1 MATRGRLIPVPNLDD
16 RDWRAIKDGLI
27 KEIPKRCPE
36 WTDWNV
42 SDPGITLIE
51 LFSLGIEELIYRLNQ
66 VLPKHMRE
74 YLNMIGVT
82 LTPPSTAKAMEF
94 FKLSAPQTF
103 DVYLR
108 KGFEIATAGSGE
120 DQVIFTTDDDLTI
133 HAARIYKCFGYQEG
147 TYSDYSSYADGSL
160 GTFNPLTKLL
170 ITGDIIYL
178 AYQENNYF
186 EKLIVSIE
194 TPRVGNIEG
203 VWEYYRALSDGTFE
217 WAELEVEDETDTF
230 SQSGE
235 ISFTIP
241 ADWESGKV
249 NDIEATWLRF
259 RITSA
264 SADAVFA
271 SIKQLR
277 IDEIYGRV
285 SVSNAAQIDEEVL
298 GSSNGYP
305 DQRFYLSNVPVLD
318 IKVLIDEGRGF
329 EEWEEVE
336 DFTTSS
342 DTDKHYLLNKGTG
355 EVLFGDG
362 VTGKIPATGK
372 DNVKAA
378 PYRYGGGSKGNVGA
392 NTINQ
397 LRSSHVYID
406 SCLNKEAAKGGGDE
420 ETIEQAIERGPTEQ
434 LKTKNRA
441 VTNEDFETLTL
452 ESSTGIARA
461 KTLPL
466 FDPAKPDEETPGV
479 VSIIA
484 MPKGGGTLSMALRD
498 AIADYLDTRRQV
510 TAQLHVIDPEYIT
523 VDIEATVSKTEEAN
537 TSSLEDKVKS
547 VISEFLNPEYGGD
560 AQKAVDYIEG
570 TSDERGPGWEFGRDI
585 YLSELY
591 ELMERI
597 PGVDHVETITSPA
610 SNLVIEKNQLPLVGT
625 ITITVV

>member
-1 MATRGRLIPVPNLDD
+1 MSIKGRLIPVPNLDD
-16 RDWRAIKDGLI
+16 RDWRAIKDSLI

-66 VLPKHMRE
+66 VLPKHMKE

-82 LTPPSTAKAMEF
+82 LTPPSVSKAMEF
-94 FKLSAPQTF
+94 FKLSAAQTF

-120 DQVIFTTDDDLTI
+120 DQVIFTTDEDLTI
-133 HAARIYKCFGYQEG
+133 HAAKIYKCLGYQDG
-147 TYSDYSSYADGSL
+147 AFSDFTSYADGSM
-160 GTFNPLTKLL
+160 GAFNPLSKLL
-170 ITGDIIYL
+170 AVGDILYL

-186 EKLIVSIE
+186 EKLIVSID
-194 TPRVGNIEG
+194 TPRTGSLEG
-203 VWEYYRALSDGTFE
+203 VWEYYRALTDGTYE
-217 WAELEVEDETDTF
+217 WTELEVKDETEVF
-230 SQSGE
+230 SKSGE
-235 ISFTIP
+235 IAFTIP
-241 ADWESGKV
+241 AEWGPGKA
-249 NDIEATWLRF
+249 NDIQATWLRF

-271 SIKQLR
+271 STKQFR

-285 SVSNAAQIDEEVL
+285 SVSNAAQIDEEVF
-298 GSSNGYP
+298 GSSNGSP

-318 IKVLIDEGRGF
+318 IKVLIDEGQGF
-329 EEWEEVE
+329 QEWTEVE
-336 DFTTSS
+336 DFLMSS
-342 DTDKHYLLNKGTG
+342 DSDKHYLLNKGTG
-355 EVLFGDG
+355 EVLFGDSIK
-362 VTGKIPATGK
+362 GKIPASGK
-372 DNVKAA
+372 DNIKAA
-378 PYRYGGGSKGNVGA
+378 PYRYGGGSRGNVGA

-466 FDPAKPDEETPGV
+466 FDPAKPDEEVPGV

-484 MPKGGGTLSMALRD
+484 MPKGGGILSTALRD
-498 AIADYLDTRRQV
+498 AIRDYLDSRRLV

-523 VDIEATVSKTEEAN
+523 IDIEARVSKTEEAN
-537 TSSLEDKVKS
+537 VSTLEDKVKE

-597 PGVDHVETITSPA
+597 PGVDHVEAISSPA

-625 ITITVV
+625 ISITVV

>member
-16 RDWRAIKDGLI
+16 RDWRAIKDSLI

-51 LFSLGIEELIYRLNQ
+51 LYSLGIEELIYRLNQ

-120 DQVIFTTDDDLTI
+120 DQVIFTTDEDLTI
-133 HAARIYKCFGYQEG
+133 HAAKIYRCFGYQNEE
-147 TYSDYSSYADGSL
+147 YSDYSSPTGS
-160 GTFNPLTKLL
+160 FNPFSKPLA
-170 ITGDIIYL
+170 IGDILYL

-186 EKLIVSIE
+186 EKLIISIE
-194 TPRVGNIEG
+194 TPRTGAIEG
-203 VWEYYRALSDGTFE
+203 VWEYYRSLPDGTFD
-217 WAELEVEDETDTF
+217 WAELGVDDETDIF

-235 ISFTIP
+235 IAFTIP
-241 ADWESGKV
+241 ADWEPGKV

-259 RITSA
+259 RITSV
-264 SADAVFA
+264 SSDAVFA
-271 SIKQLR
+271 SIKQFR

-318 IKVLIDEGRGF
+318 IKVLIDEGQGF
-329 EEWEEVE
+329 QEWKEVE
-336 DFTTSS
+336 DFTSS
-342 DTDKHYLLNKGTG
+342 SETDKHYILNRGTG

-362 VTGKIPATGK
+362 IKGKIPASGK
-372 DNVKAA
+372 DNIKAA
-378 PYRYGGGSKGNVGA
+378 PYRYGGGSRGNVGA

-441 VTNEDFETLTL
+441 VTNEDFETLAL

-484 MPKGGGTLSMALRD
+484 MPKGGGTLSTALRD
-498 AIADYLDTRRQV
+498 AIREYLDTRRLV
-510 TAQLHVIDPEYIT
+510 TAQLHVIDPEYID

-537 TSSLEDKVKS
+537 VSTLEDKVRE
-547 VISEFLNPEYGGD
+547 VLSEFLNPEYGGD
-560 AQKAVDYIEG
+560 SQKAVDYVEG

-591 ELMERI
+591 ELLERI
-597 PGVDHVETITSPA
+597 PGVDHVEAITAPA

-625 ITITVV
+625 VSITVV